1 MTTQEVVLSKRLEYI
16 NKNKIF
22 SIININIEIFRVL
35 FISDFHYIIHTD
47 FSDLF
52 FYSNVIKSQLNRRIL
67 DKCLGIYTDDSRI
80 IKSINNAILSFNE
93 N

>member
-16 NKNKIF
+16 NKTLNI
-22 SIININIEIFRVL
+22 SILILIILNIL
-35 FISDFHYIIHTD
+35 FLFKSDFHYIIHTD